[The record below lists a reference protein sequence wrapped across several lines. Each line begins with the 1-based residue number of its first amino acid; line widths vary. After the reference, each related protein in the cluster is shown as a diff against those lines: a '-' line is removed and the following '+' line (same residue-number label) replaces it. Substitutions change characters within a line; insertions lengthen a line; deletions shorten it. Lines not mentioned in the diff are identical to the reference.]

1 MIFEKKNLCAN
12 DVVVERKIKFVINA
26 QVVLAFTIKF
36 FGVFLASRGK
46 RSMNE
51 LSLER
56 CEIFFMLSLA
66 WQTQTKKGKRND
78 AVVRLKVI
86 KTLMKRTL

>member
-1 MIFEKKNLCAN
+1 M
-12 DVVVERKIKFVINA
+12 VERKVKFVINA

-51 LSLER
+51 QSLER

-66 WQTQTKKGKRND
+66 
-78 AVVRLKVI
+78 
-86 KTLMKRTL
+86 

>member
-12 DVVVERKIKFVINA
+12 DVVVERKVKFVINA

-46 RSMNE
+46 RSMHE
-51 LSLER
+51 QSLER
-56 CEIFFMLSLA
+56 CEIFFRFRSLDKNRR
-66 WQTQTKKGKRND
+66 KKGREMMLLCG
-78 AVVRLKVI
+78 LKSL
-86 KTLMKRTL
+86 KL

>member
-46 RSMNE
+46 RSMHE
-51 LSLER
+51 QSLER
-56 CEIFFMLSLA
+56 CEIFFRFRSLDKHRR
-66 WQTQTKKGKRND
+66 KKGREMMLLCG
-78 AVVRLKVI
+78 LKSL
-86 KTLMKRTL
+86 KL